1 MQVIASGIDFP
12 RPGLGWLAAPAE
24 RSPEFFPTFARVS
37 AAIQTILRERIPAH
51 YFENPRSFANV
62 KTAYPMLVYQASR
75 PFRGKMRSELSYD
88 VLNPTTLAAFFRTV
102 RPVFGGV
109 LEAARIRLLSEGAN
123 ELAAM
128 YEANRA
134 NAILQ
139 SVQKWSKSRKCLYV
153 LIRAEGVLVNTL
165 IELAGL
171 GSLPEKQQARRVA
184 SFQKKWRFQLRRMY
198 PGTDFTWLASE
209 LLEAATQALSAPEE
223 PLAHARGSELAATEP
238 FNKSKGH
245 FDALKSP
252 GSMTVMPPYRM
263 KSARFKVSRCKS
275 P

>member
-1 MQVIASGIDFP
+1 MQEIHSGINFP

-24 RSPEFFPTFARVS
+24 RSPEFFPAFARVS
-37 AAIQTILRERIPAH
+37 TAIQTILRERIPVH
-51 YFENPRSFANV
+51 YFDNARSFANV

-102 RPVFGGV
+102 RPVFGEV
-109 LEAARIRLLSEGAN
+109 LETTKIRLLSEGVN
-123 ELAAM
+123 ELAAL
-128 YEANRA
+128 YEPGRA
-134 NAILQ
+134 SAILQ

-165 IELAGL
+165 VELAGL
-171 GSLPEKQQARRVA
+171 GSLSQRQQARRVA

-209 LLEAATQALSAPEE
+209 LLDAATQALATPEE
-223 PLAHARGSELAATEP
+223 PPAG
-238 FNKSKGH
+238 
-245 FDALKSP
+245 
-252 GSMTVMPPYRM
+252 
-263 KSARFKVSRCKS
+263 
-275 P
+275 

>member
-1 MQVIASGIDFP
+1 MQEIHSGIDFP
-12 RPGLGWLAAPAE
+12 RPGLGWLAAPGE

-51 YFENPRSFANV
+51 YFENIQSFANV

-75 PFRGKMRSELSYD
+75 PFRGKMRTELSYD
-88 VLNPTTLAAFFRTV
+88 VLNPPTLAAFFRTV
-102 RPVFGGV
+102 RPVFGSV
-109 LEAARIRLLSEGAN
+109 LEAAQMRLQAEGVN
-123 ELAAM
+123 ELAAL
-128 YEANRA
+128 YEAGRA

-171 GSLPEKQQARRVA
+171 GSLPERQRARRVA

-198 PGTDFTWLASE
+198 PGTDLTWLAPE
-209 LLEAATQALSAPEE
+209 LLDAATRALSAPEE
-223 PLAHARGSELAATEP
+223 PLAHARGSDFEATERRP
-238 FNKSKGH
+238 
-245 FDALKSP
+245 
-252 GSMTVMPPYRM
+252 
-263 KSARFKVSRCKS
+263 
-275 P
+275 